1 MCFPIVNK
9 NRDKRN
15 RNHLLALKYDW
26 YHLQK
31 HLLLLWLYQWGF
43 PWSVSR
49 KLKSCLGRPKSLN
62 GIAKRAR
69 HSRRAKE
76 GKKLGK
82 PFKRILMSQE
92 NFRIWFIFCNF
103 GGKTKVSG
111 WIKLMTSWI
120 DALLPAPLH
129 TEIVTT
135 IAPRKLFAMPE
146 HQHNKDCTATHILIC
161 FLYRLLHLLDC
172 CRTRF
177 SARDKR
183 VIFMCCRTKWGA
195 KRWLQ
200 TLLISLG
207 CKIKDRNFHSCLWR
221 C

>member
-1 MCFPIVNK
+1 MTGIIYKSIFCCCDFISEVFLGVCLESWK
-9 NRDKRN
+9 VVWAD
-15 RNHLLALKYDW
+15 LKVW
-26 YHLQK
+26 MALQK
-31 HLLLLWLYQWGF
+31 GRDIRDVQ
-43 PWSVSR
+43 R
-49 KLKSCLGRPKSLN
+49 K
-62 GIAKRAR
+62 A
-69 HSRRAKE
+69 
-76 GKKLGK
+76 KKLGK